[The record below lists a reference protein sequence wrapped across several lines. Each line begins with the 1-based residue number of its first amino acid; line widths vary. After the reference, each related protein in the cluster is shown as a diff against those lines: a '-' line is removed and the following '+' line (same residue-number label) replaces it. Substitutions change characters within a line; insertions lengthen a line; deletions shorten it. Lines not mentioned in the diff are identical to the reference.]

1 MKLNNFCQFN
11 GQIYTMDFPTMNE
24 EQFFSAC
31 VKWQNGALVQDAFSF
46 LTNEEREF
54 IMTGT
59 PPHVWNE
66 MFAEQES

>member
-1 MKLNNFCQFN
+1 
-11 GQIYTMDFPTMNE
+11 MDFPTMNE
-24 EQFFSAC
+24 EQFFSASM
-31 VKWQNGALVQDAFSF
+31 KWQNGALIQDAFSF
-46 LTNEEREF
+46 LTDEEREF